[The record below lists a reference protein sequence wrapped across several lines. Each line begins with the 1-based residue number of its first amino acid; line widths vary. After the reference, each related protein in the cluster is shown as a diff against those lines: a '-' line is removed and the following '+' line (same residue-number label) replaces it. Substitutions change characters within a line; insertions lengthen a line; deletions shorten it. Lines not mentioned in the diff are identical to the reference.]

1 MQVIAPER
9 REPTPRAG
17 LRVLSGLTVGLVLLG
32 GGVLIGYLAFGTPL
46 LDRFAAPARPSAGQ
60 TAAGAVAWTV
70 ALIGPALFVV
80 VGLIRLGAMLE
91 EIGARRPRPPKTARF
106 SNLLT
111 DEYVVAMRVRL
122 PDGRTIPE
130 LVIGPFGAAVVSDLP
145 PPSVARTRGGPWEIR
160 LHDGRWAPMESPLD
174 RTTRDAE
181 AVRRWLGHE
190 DRDHVVKVYA
200 AVVAPDASL
209 SRTPSCAIVTHDQL
223 AAWLGG
229 LPTQR
234 GLTPLRRTQLV
245 EIVRSAV

>member
-1 MQVIAPER
+1 MQVIAPAR
-9 REPTPRAG
+9 REPTPRAT
-17 LRVLSGLTVGLVLLG
+17 LRVLSGLIVGLVLVG
-32 GGVLIGYLAFGTPL
+32 GGVLIGYLAFGTSL

-106 SNLLT
+106 SDLLT
-111 DEYVVAMRVRL
+111 DEYVVATRVRL
-122 PDGRTIPE
+122 LDGRTIPE
-130 LVIGPFGAAVVSDLP
+130 LVIGPFGAAVVSELP
-145 PPSVARTRGGPWEIR
+145 PSSVARSRGGLWEIR

-200 AVVAPDASL
+200 AVIAPDNSPM
-209 SRTPSCAIVTHDQL
+209 RTPSCAVVAHDQL
-223 AAWLGG
+223 AAWLAG
-229 LPTQR
+229 LPAQR
-234 GLTPLRRTQLV
+234 GLTPDRRARLV
-245 EIVRSAV
+245 ELVRAAV